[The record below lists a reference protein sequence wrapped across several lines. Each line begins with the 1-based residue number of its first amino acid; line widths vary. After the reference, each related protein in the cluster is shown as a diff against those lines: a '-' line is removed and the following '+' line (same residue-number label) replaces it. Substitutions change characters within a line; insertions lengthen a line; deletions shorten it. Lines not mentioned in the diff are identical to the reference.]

1 MCISTAYEKVLK
13 ISSSFAEMN
22 QLRIRIIPLG
32 FKVKSTRIFYPN
44 KLNEDTEEYDNLF
57 QSILNMIENTY
68 SLVLDFILTNLQSE
82 REIVYEKANSFIKKL
97 SNFSTMSDFKK
108 IDPDISTKFLYEN
121 VQKILIDNSEI
132 SLSNNL
138 KELNNLL
145 FNKN

>member
-1 MCISTAYEKVLK
+1 MCISTTYEKVLK
-13 ISSSFAEMN
+13 ISSSFAEVN
-22 QLRIRIIPLG
+22 QLRIRILPLG

-44 KLNEDTEEYDNLF
+44 KENEDTKEYDNLM
-57 QSILNMIENTY
+57 QSILNAIENTY
-68 SLVLDFILTNLQSE
+68 SLVLDFILTNLLSE
-82 REIVYEKANSFIKKL
+82 REIVNDRVNNFIKKL
-97 SNFSTMSDFKK
+97 SSFSTMSDFKK

-138 KELNNLL
+138 KKLNNLL